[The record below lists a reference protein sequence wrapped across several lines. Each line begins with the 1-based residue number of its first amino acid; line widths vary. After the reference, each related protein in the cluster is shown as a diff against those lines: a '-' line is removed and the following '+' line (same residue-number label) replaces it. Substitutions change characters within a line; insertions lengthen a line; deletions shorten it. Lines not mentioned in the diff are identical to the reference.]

1 MRNQDHHA
9 EEQDNGIEID
19 RRIGVFEGQPPYSDH
34 CQMDTFL
41 ILEALGVCWG
51 LQLPTA
57 APRATS

>member
-1 MRNQDHHA
+1 MAQAHYLSA
-9 EEQDNGIEID
+9 AC
-19 RRIGVFEGQPPYSDH
+19 